1 MCTLQGKRKKSFLL
15 LLLTKTECGV
25 YKENSHRTYIFF
37 CPQMSKKTKKKILPN
52 AKDKILRS
60 VWEDK
65 GPVVMLWFVSVVAG
79 CTVSFCFGHLKCDA
93 KKSSAVCLESL

>member
-1 MCTLQGKRKKSFLL
+1 MAFIRK
-15 LLLTKTECGV
+15 TATV
-25 YKENSHRTYIFF
+25 YIYMFW
-37 CPQMSKKTKKKILPN
+37 PQMSKKINKSKSLPN

-65 GPVVMLWFVSVVAG
+65 GPVVLLWFVSVVAG

>member
-1 MCTLQGKRKKSFLL
+1 
-15 LLLTKTECGV
+15 
-25 YKENSHRTYIFF
+25 
-37 CPQMSKKTKKKILPN
+37 MSKKKKKSLPN

-65 GPVVMLWFVSVVAG
+65 GPVVMLWFVSVVVG